1 MSTSS
6 IQNPEKK
13 AVRLNPTLTESA
25 LRACPRCECRHSA
38 QDGPETSCRA
48 AASFCVTV
56 VCRAVGCDH
65 AAAVYLLCAPCLDVW
80 REEVAVDP
88 GAAALRIRPL

>member
-38 QDGPETSCRA
+38 QDGPETSCCAR
-48 AASFCVTV
+48 ASFCVTV
-56 VCRAVGCDH
+56 VCRADGCDH
-65 AAAVYLLCAPCLDVW
+65 AAAVYLLCAACLNVW